1 MDNERIHFA
10 KELRKYSEELDLINQ
25 INYNPAKLFEMSDE
39 EIDNALQAIKKQNEF
54 LDQRI
59 FELKQELLKIKKE
72 IIKK

>member
-1 MDNERIHFA
+1 MENGRIHFA

-25 INYNPAKLFEMSDE
+25 INYNLAKLFEMSDE
-39 EIDNALQAIKKQNEF
+39 EIDNALQALKKQNEF

-59 FELKQELLKIKKE
+59 FELKQELLKINKK

>member
-1 MDNERIHFA
+1 MENGRIHFA

-39 EIDNALQAIKKQNEF
+39 EIDNALQALKKQNEF

-59 FELKQELLKIKKE
+59 FELKQELLKINKK

>member
-1 MDNERIHFA
+1 MENGRIHFA

-39 EIDNALQAIKKQNEF
+39 EIDNALQALKKQNEF

-59 FELKQELLKIKKE
+59 FELKQELLKINKE